1 MIKDFSRLFQK
12 GNLTPKERVLLLIA
26 NTIST
31 DRGEKE
37 FLSKADIYA
46 LSEGWTPANNDEV
59 KEFNRYNQGWKIVC
73 YSEMD
78 AQTHYLEAKVKYQTL
93 QMMLRDFSYNP
104 IYSEIKQALDGLGT
118 IKRVEAK
125 EAIEIINK
133 QKQEKLKRGL
143 YFEQAIYE
151 LAFGLIDE
159 ETKKKLLEL
168 YEEAETDSEYLDQE
182 QELAEL
188 YKNKNLEGIAER
200 VAERGFNKYVNEYQ
214 LFHYYACIPILEI
227 AERYAKENNL
237 PYKETTDDEDL
248 KLIKT
253 GKPSSTDKLTDT
265 LKQHAKEKQ
274 TTVKEIIKQTCLKWI
289 NEGLLENDHSPI
301 CVFNPELLTKWL
313 EIKEKARSTLQD
325 FIDKGILQTGID
337 KREHSTTFNGYSHT
351 ESIENKIITGESLYN
366 SKLDYAFI
374 KDFKEYADDY
384 EPDLGIVID
393 DKGEHIDGELLISQE
408 KFFSR
413 YTTQLKR
420 ATSLFET
427 LSIVQEKEENGE
439 IVLDIEQDKIKEL
452 FYKLRFLFINKYET
466 LLAFEDLFKRASK
479 VYEMDLTY
487 KINLWTTECK
497 ELIDSFNNT
506 LLDAL
511 KVEIPFSPQLNKK
524 KHYKDNELF
533 IDTEKIKPNNITV
546 ELYVKELT
554 NILGNSL

>member
-12 GNLTPKERVLLLIA
+12 GNLTAKERVLLLIA
-26 NTIST
+26 NTVSK
-31 DRGEKE
+31 DKGEKE

-59 KEFNRYNQGWKIVC
+59 KEFNRYNQGWKIIC

-78 AQTHYLEAKVKYQTL
+78 AQTYYLQTKLKYQTL
-93 QMMLRDFSYNP
+93 QMMLRDFHYNP
-104 IYSEIKQALDGLGT
+104 IYSEVKQALDGLEA

-143 YFEQAIYE
+143 RFEQAIYD
-151 LAFGLIDE
+151 LAFRLIDE

-188 YKNKNLEGIAER
+188 YKNKDLEGIAEQ
-200 VAERGFNKYVNEYQ
+200 VAERGFNEYINKYQ
-214 LFHYYACIPILEI
+214 LFHYYACIPIIEI

-248 KLIKT
+248 KLIKM
-253 GKPSSTDKLTDT
+253 GIPSSTDKLADT
-265 LKQHAKEKQ
+265 LEQHAKEKQ

-289 NEGLLENDHSPI
+289 NEGLLEKDHTPI
-301 CVFNPELLTKWL
+301 IIINPELLTKWI
-313 EIKEKARSTLQD
+313 ETKEKARSTLQD
-325 FIDKGILQTGID
+325 FVDKGELKTGKAERD
-337 KREHSTTFNGYSHT
+337 GAE
-351 ESIENKIITGESLYN
+351 IITGESLYT

-374 KDFKEYADDY
+374 KDFKDYVDDY
-384 EPDLGIVID
+384 EPDLGIVLD

-413 YTTQLKR
+413 YKTLLER
-420 ATSLFET
+420 AKTIFST
-427 LSIVQEKEENGE
+427 LSIVEEKEENGE
-439 IVLDIEQDKIKEL
+439 IVLDIADPETKTMEKGKIKEM
-452 FYKLRFLFINKYET
+452 FLTFRNNFITSYET

-487 KINLWTTECK
+487 RINLWITECK
-497 ELIDSFNNT
+497 ELIDDFNNT

-511 KVEIPFSPQLNKK
+511 RVELPYSPQANKK
-524 KHYKDNELF
+524 KHYKDKELF
-533 IDTEKIKPNNITV
+533 IDTEKIKPNPITIN
-546 ELYVKELT
+546 LYVKELT